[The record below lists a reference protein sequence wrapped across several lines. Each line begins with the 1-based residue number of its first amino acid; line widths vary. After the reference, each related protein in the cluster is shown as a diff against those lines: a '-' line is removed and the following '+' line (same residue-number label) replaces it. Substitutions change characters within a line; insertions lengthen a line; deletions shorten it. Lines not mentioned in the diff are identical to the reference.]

1 MWKIKKPKKKFIYS
15 AISCVNRHLPNDPSS
30 KFQIAW
36 EINPH
41 MKKGAASFSV
51 AAQEHH
57 RFITALKFTGADL
70 HEVPFV
76 RGAYDSV
83 FMKDSAL
90 VKSDSHQVKAF
101 LATFKTNERSSETQT
116 RARAL
121 EKLGVEVCGQASSY
135 FEGGDLV
142 DTGNS
147 FSLLGYGFRTDKDV
161 SSELSDFMD
170 KEVIPL
176 EIVDPHFYHLDTAL
190 NATTVDDN
198 CYVFAYRHAFSQNSW
213 KMLQSL
219 PAINLIEV
227 SRKEAM
233 LFGLNWVESDNTIIL
248 GSFVPEIMDH
258 LRLLGKSIVH
268 TPLSQFQLAGGSAAC
283 LVAQVHESSDIT
295 QVYQNIEAR
304 RKAPVYQRSFN

>member
-1 MWKIKKPKKKFIYS
+1 MWKIKKIKKRFICS
-15 AISCVNRHLPNDPSS
+15 AVSCVNRHLPHDPSS

-41 MKKGAASFSV
+41 MKKGATSFSV
-51 AAQEHH
+51 AVQEHH
-57 RFITALKFTGADL
+57 RFITALKFTGADV
-70 HEVPFV
+70 HEVPFI

-83 FMKDSAL
+83 FMKDSAI
-90 VKSDSHQVKAF
+90 VKAETKQIKAF
-101 LATFKTNERSSETQT
+101 LATFKTNERATETQA

-121 EKLGVEVCGQASSY
+121 EKLGVTVCGQATTY
-135 FEGGDLV
+135 FEGGDFV
-142 DTGNS
+142 DTCSDFS
-147 FSLLGYGFRTDKDV
+147 FLGYGFRTDKDV

-190 NATTVDDN
+190 NATIMDEN
-198 CYVFAYRHAFSQNSW
+198 CYVFAYRNAFSENSW
-213 KMLQSL
+213 KLLQSL
-219 PAINLIEV
+219 PSINLVEV

-268 TPLSQFQLAGGSAAC
+268 TPLTQFQLAGGSAAC
-283 LVAQVHESSDIT
+283 LVS
-295 QVYQNIEAR
+295 QVYESPDTPRVYENIEVQ
-304 RKAPVYQRSFN
+304 RKTPVYQRSLN

>member
-1 MWKIKKPKKKFIYS
+1 MWKIKKPKTKFIYS

-51 AAQEHH
+51 AAQEHQ

-83 FMKDSAL
+83 FMKDSAI
-90 VKSDSHQVKAF
+90 VKADVTQVRAF
-101 LATFKTNERSSETQT
+101 LATFRTNERATETQT

-121 EKLGVEVCGQASSY
+121 EKLGVTIQGQATTY
-135 FEGGDLV
+135 FEGGDFV
-142 DTGNS
+142 DANQDFS
-147 FSLLGYGFRTDKDV
+147 FLGYGFRTDKDV
-161 SSELSDFMD
+161 SSELSTFMD

-190 NATTVDDN
+190 NTITADDN
-198 CYVFAYRHAFSQNSW
+198 CYVFAYRHAFSENSW
-213 KMLQSL
+213 KLLQSL
-219 PAINLIEV
+219 PSINLIEV

-258 LRLLGKSIVH
+258 LRMLGKSIVH

-283 LVAQVHESSDIT
+283 LVAQVHE
-295 QVYQNIEAR
+295 VPEFARLYQNVEAQ
-304 RKAPVYQRSFN
+304 RKVPAYQRSLN